1 MDKDT
6 YTAKDI
12 LDLYLEFTYMEPD
25 KNVWDEDWLQNNDP
39 KLFRLKIL
47 KSLFRAFDLGE
58 IKDFDDGSFILK
70 RKLEDYDFLKK
81 KIVSDLGTKP
91 GLAYSQA
98 LDLSDIAY
106 MFQTW
111 LLQLIECE
119 KVIKSYSFVMMVS
132 EQTYYTFHKIKEVN
146 MGIRQSTA
154 DMSEIICAMIS
165 PSRKTIVREELVS
178 NFDFPDIDLAD
189 IDAEWM

>member
-12 LDLYLEFTYMEPD
+12 LDLYLEFVCMEPD

-146 MGIRQSTA
+146 IAIRQSIT
-154 DMSEIICAMIS
+154 DMNSIMSAMIS
-165 PSRKTIVREELVS
+165 PLGHTISKDELVRT
-178 NFDFPDIDLAD
+178 FDFPDVDLTD